1 MSAIPTLLVGGGRMG
16 TAHLQ
21 GIARIPELAV
31 VTAAVEP
38 HEAHRDRLRREHG
51 IKRLY
56 DDLDSALE
64 AEPAEAV
71 FICAPNHLHA
81 RYALT
86 CLRSGRHVFVEKPL
100 ALTAADADE
109 MGGPRPRRGGLRLM
123 SGQTLRFEPR
133 LRQVKALLDGGRIGE
148 ARHVLHR
155 RMSPGRGGDEESWF
169 ARQAESGGILP
180 GIGSHSFD
188 IILWWLG
195 DRAVTAYAVVR
206 AIDPHPAVD
215 IEDEVSMVAV
225 TRRGAI
231 LNVALSFHHA
241 AGYEW
246 TVAGSEG
253 VIHLASTSGAL
264 VVDGET
270 LEPEESVTLPGE
282 EDIHRE
288 FFTAIRDDRPLAQA
302 AGAEVRHTVALACAA
317 GESGRTGRVVPV
329 DPGPSAPGG

>member
-1 MSAIPTLLVGGGRMG
+1 MSAIRTLLVGGGRMG
-16 TAHLQ
+16 TAHLH
-21 GIARIPELAV
+21 GIARIPELAA

-38 HEAHRDRLRREHG
+38 HEAHRDRLRRDHG
-51 IKRLY
+51 IERLY
-56 DDLDSALE
+56 DDLESALE
-64 AEPAEAV
+64 AEPVDAV
-71 FICAPNHLHA
+71 FVCTPNHLHA

-100 ALTAADADE
+100 ALTVADADAMVAAAE
-109 MGGPRPRRGGLRLM
+109 AGGLRLM

-133 LRQVKALLDGGRIGE
+133 LRQVKALLDSGRIGE
-148 ARHVLHR
+148 VRHVLHR

-206 AIDPHPAVD
+206 ALDPHPDVD

-231 LNVALSFHHA
+231 LNVALSFHHP

-253 VIHLASTSGAL
+253 VIQLGSTSGAL
-264 VVDGET
+264 LVDGT
-270 LEPEESVTLPGE
+270 PVEPEEPVDLPGE
-282 EDIHRE
+282 ADIHRE
-288 FFTAIRDDRPLAQA
+288 FFTAIRDARPLAQA
-302 AGAEVRHTVALACAA
+302 AAAEVRHTVALSCAA
-317 GESGRTGRVVPV
+317 GESGRTGRVVTV
-329 DPGPSAPGG
+329 DPGPSDRGG

>member
-1 MSAIPTLLVGGGRMG
+1 MSEIPTLLVGGGRMG
-16 TAHLQ
+16 SAHLQ

-38 HEAHRDRLRREHG
+38 HEAHRHRLRSEHG
-51 IKRLY
+51 IERLY

-64 AEPAEAV
+64 AEPLGAV
-71 FICAPNHLHA
+71 FICTPNHLHA

-100 ALTAADADE
+100 ALTVADADAMVSAAE
-109 MGGPRPRRGGLRLM
+109 AEGLRLM

-148 ARHVLHR
+148 VRHVLHR
-155 RMSPGRGGDEESWF
+155 RMSPGRGGGEESWF

-188 IILWWLG
+188 ILLWWLG

-231 LNVALSFHHA
+231 LNLALSFHHA

-246 TVAGSEG
+246 TVAGTGG
-253 VIHLASTSGAL
+253 VIQLASTSGDL
-264 VVDGET
+264 IVDGT
-270 LEPEESVTLPGE
+270 PVEPGEPVALPGE

-288 FFTAIRDDRPLAQA
+288 FFTAIRDSRPLAQA
-302 AGAEVRHTVALACAA
+302 AGAEVRHSVALACAA
-317 GESGRTGRVVPV
+317 GESGRTGRVVTV
-329 DPGPSAPGG
+329 DPGPPGRRG

>member
-1 MSAIPTLLVGGGRMG
+1 MSPVPTLLVGGGRMG

-21 GIARIPELAV
+21 GIARIPELAA

-38 HEAHRDRLRREHG
+38 HEAHHERLRRDHG
-51 IKRLY
+51 IERLY

-71 FICAPNHLHA
+71 FVCTPNHLHA
-81 RYALT
+81 RYALAG
-86 CLRSGRHVFVEKPL
+86 LRSGRHVFVEKPL
-100 ALTAADADE
+100 ALTVADADE
-109 MGGPRPRRGGLRLM
+109 MVAAAEAGGRLLM

-133 LRQVKALLDGGRIGE
+133 LRQVKALLDSGRIGE
-148 ARHVLHR
+148 VRHVLHR
-155 RMSPGRGGDEESWF
+155 RMSPGRGGDEASWF

-188 IILWWLG
+188 ILLWWLG
-195 DRAVTAYAVVR
+195 DRAATAYAVVR

-225 TRRGAI
+225 TRRGAV
-231 LNVALSFHHA
+231 LNVALSFHHR

-246 TVAGSEG
+246 TVAGTGG
-253 VIHLASTSGAL
+253 VIQLASTSGAL

-270 LEPEESVTLPGE
+270 LEPEESVALPGE

-288 FFTAIRDDRPLAQA
+288 FFTAIRDGRPLAQA
-302 AGAEVRHTVALACAA
+302 AGAEVRHTVALTCAA
-317 GESGRTGRVVPV
+317 GESGRSGRVVAV
-329 DPGPSAPGG
+329 DPGPSGPEG